1 MGHVNES
8 TVKMPFKCQEELKI
22 SVDMFDKIDITN
34 LLCGW
39 SISSESI

>member
-1 MGHVNES
+1 MGNSNES
-8 TVKMPFKCQEELKI
+8 TVKMPFECQDALKV

-39 SISSESI
+39 SLSSM